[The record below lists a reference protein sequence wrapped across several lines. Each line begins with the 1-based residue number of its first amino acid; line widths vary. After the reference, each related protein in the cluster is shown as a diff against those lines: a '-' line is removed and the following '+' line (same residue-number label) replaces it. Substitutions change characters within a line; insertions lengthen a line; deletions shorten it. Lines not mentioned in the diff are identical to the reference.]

1 MEGGQ
6 ERKQSEEYIRHKH
19 GRAEFSQRLECM
31 VELRNNKCIVYH
43 KKGLEIEICSAKTDH
58 LQYHGKFNERQ
69 MKESWEI
76 EYDVKSGNMVAK
88 GIWSKGKLIKE
99 IRWFNGGVMTELKR
113 NESDSLDSM
122 KRIPI
127 YVGGFRYDE
136 EYAKFVKEND
146 AIDNESKSFHILN
159 CES

>member
-1 MEGGQ
+1 
-6 ERKQSEEYIRHKH
+6 
-19 GRAEFSQRLECM
+19 
-31 VELRNNKCIVYH
+31 
-43 KKGLEIEICSAKTDH
+43 
-58 LQYHGKFNERQ
+58 
-69 MKESWEI
+69 
-76 EYDVKSGNMVAK
+76 MVAK

-159 CES
+159 CESLKSIRIGEYSFSDYAGDFELKNLPRLQSIQIGTIRSESCNFLSSSFVIQGIDMILII

>member
-1 MEGGQ
+1 
-6 ERKQSEEYIRHKH
+6 
-19 GRAEFSQRLECM
+19 
-31 VELRNNKCIVYH
+31 
-43 KKGLEIEICSAKTDH
+43 
-58 LQYHGKFNERQ
+58 
-69 MKESWEI
+69 MKASWEI

-99 IRWFNGGVMTELKR
+99 IRWFNRGVMTELKR

-159 CES
+159 CKSLESIQIEEWSFSDFAGEELELKNLPQLQSIQIGTIGNESYNFITFHL